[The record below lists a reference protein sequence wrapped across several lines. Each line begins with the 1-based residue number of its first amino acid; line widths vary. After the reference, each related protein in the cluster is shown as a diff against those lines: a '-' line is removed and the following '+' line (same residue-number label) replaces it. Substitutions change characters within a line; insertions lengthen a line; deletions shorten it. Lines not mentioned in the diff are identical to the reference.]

1 MKILI
6 VSDTHRKD
14 ENLKW
19 VIRKTKPFDML
30 IHLGDAE
37 GSEYEIMKW
46 VDKDCDLEMI
56 MGNNDFFSQLE
67 REKEIMIGK
76 YKVLLTHGHY
86 YNVSTGPAYLKQEA
100 RERGFDI
107 VMFGHTH
114 RPYFDIDKSGEKEL
128 ITLNPGSLS
137 YPRQEGHRPS
147 YMLMKILIMGKPDLS
162 SIIYSY
168 SSANSA
174 YGGSAR
180 LLVFM
185 DHGNKKMPGLN
196 CKRFVKYLKKILK
209 KLIKK
214 C

>member
-19 VIRKTKPFDML
+19 VIKKTKPFDML

-67 REKEIMIGK
+67 RETEIMIGK

-86 YNVSTGPAYLKQEA
+86 YNVSLGVETLAEEA
-100 RERGFDI
+100 LARGCDI
-107 VMFGHTH
+107 AMYGHTH
-114 RPYFDIDKSGEKEL
+114 RPFYEVDKKDGDKDL
-128 ITLNPGSLS
+128 IVLNPGSLS
-137 YPRQEGHRPS
+137 YPRQDGHRPS
-147 YMLMKILIMGKPDLS
+147 YMLMDIDRDGEAHFS
-162 SIIYSY
+162 
-168 SSANSA
+168 
-174 YGGSAR
+174 
-180 LLVFM
+180 
-185 DHGNKKMPGLN
+185 LN
-196 CKRFVKYLKKILK
+196 YLER
-209 KLIKK
+209 
-214 C
+214 